1 MQNKLI
7 ELASQKDVQVSGMII
22 TNGYGLTKEIS
33 DELVQ
38 MQIKTAQVTID
49 GPEEIHNRT
58 RFLKNGEGTYRRIIN
73 NLLQANMDIVL
84 HISIHQNK

>member
-1 MQNKLI
+1 
-7 ELASQKDVQVSGMII
+7 
-22 TNGYGLTKEIS
+22 
-33 DELVQ
+33 

-73 NLLQANMDIVL
+73 NLLQANENLEVVIRVNIQKENIKYVPEFVDSLKQVGIDKRNNIKPYFL
-84 HISIHQNK
+84 ILFLIKP